1 LPFHGFD
8 SLSHNLELEERYTLL
23 SRLGKVRL
31 LGFYPRA
38 RMGVFS
44 QALHLPGDINES
56 IIQTRRYGH
65 EKYGFIVNGEQE
77 LTDGLGGF
85 LRCSWNDGATEDW
98 AFTQIDH
105 SLALGLSLQGRS
117 WHRPEDTVGLAG
129 AVNGLS
135 SAQRRFLA
143 AGGLGLII
151 GDGRLAYA
159 SEGVLE
165 TYYQISLLPG
175 LSLSADYQFL
185 PSPAYTTDRGPVH
198 VFGVRLHAEY

>member
-1 LPFHGFD
+1 
-8 SLSHNLELEERYTLL
+8 
-23 SRLGKVRL
+23 
-31 LGFYPRA
+31 
-38 RMGVFS
+38 MGVFS

-65 EKYGFIVNGEQE
+65 EKYGFIVNVEQE

-129 AVNGLS
+129 AVNELS

-185 PSPAYTTDRGPVH
+185 PSPAYNTDRGPVH